1 MAPAADP
8 LDRWKNRRKMAWY
21 SMIAGLAYPLLV
33 LGSKSTE
40 LGEIAIP
47 FYSFVTMVVVA
58 YIGARVVDDNN
69 MKGEKGVKDVP

>member
-1 MAPAADP
+1 MAPDP

-21 SMIAGLAYPLLV
+21 SMTAGLAYPLLV

-47 FYSFVTMVVVA
+47 FYSFITMIVVT
-58 YIGARVVDDNN
+58 YIGAKVVDDNN
-69 MKGEKGVKDVP
+69 MKGQKDVP

>member
-1 MAPAADP
+1 MTSATDP

-21 SMIAGLAYPLLV
+21 SMTAGLAYPLLV
-33 LGSKSTE
+33 LASKSTE

-47 FYSFVTMVVVA
+47 FYSFVTMIVVT

-69 MKGEKGVKDVP
+69 MKEKKDAP